1 MKIPYIKIYTADLL
15 AKTRRLSPQEIG
27 EAVIAACEMAFEGST
42 EYKPAQAN
50 AQAFFNMLND
60 WTAESKDALKA
71 QRTRA
76 KKGAQARWQKSEVL
90 DGAQAF
96 TKEMPKQS
104 FTQCHTDTE
113 TDTET
118 DIKETKKKS
127 EPEPLLP
134 KPKPQ
139 TLQDAVFDLFWSA
152 YPKQRAG
159 AKDKARSAFYAALKR
174 HKELDG
180 MQLVAKARQY
190 AGSDEVARGY
200 AKGAQAWLNDD
211 RFLQEYKLAG
221 ANTQGS
227 PNALQE
233 ARARGNALIDRMFG
247 GPEK

>member
-27 EAVIAACEMAFEGST
+27 EAVIAACEIAFEGST

-90 DGAQAF
+90 DGSQAF

-104 FTQCHTDTE
+104 FTQCHTETE
-113 TDTET
+113 TCTET
-118 DIKETKKKS
+118 GIKETKKKS

-134 KPKPQ
+134 AKKQ
-139 TLQDAVFDLFWSA
+139 TATDAAFDDFWSSF
-152 YPKQRAG
+152 PKQRIG
-159 AKDKARSAFYAALKR
+159 NREKARTAFAAAVKR
-174 HKELDG
+174 TG
-180 MQLVAKARQY
+180 QFAFQIVAKAREY
-190 AGSDEVARGY
+190 AKSDEVARGF

-211 RFLQEYKLAG
+211 RFLQEYKPAG

-247 GPEK
+247 GKEQ

>member
-60 WTAESKDALKA
+60 WTAESKDSLKA

-211 RFLQEYKLAG
+211 RFLQDYKPAG
-221 ANTQGS
+221 ANTKGS

>member
-118 DIKETKKKS
+118 NIKETKKKS
-127 EPEPLLP
+127 EPESLLP
-134 KPKPQ
+134 AKKQ
-139 TLQDAVFDLFWSA
+139 TATDAAFDDFWSSF
-152 YPKQRAG
+152 PKQRIG
-159 AKDKARSAFYAALKR
+159 NREKARTAFAAAVKR
-174 HKELDG
+174 TG
-180 MQLVAKARQY
+180 QFAFQIVAKAREY
-190 AGSDEVARGY
+190 AKSDEVARGF

-211 RFLQEYKLAG
+211 RFLQEYKPAG

-247 GPEK
+247 GKEQ

>member
-42 EYKPAQAN
+42 EYKPAQAK

-104 FTQCHTDTE
+104 FTQCHTETD

-118 DIKETKKKS
+118 DIKETKKK
-127 EPEPLLP
+127 
-134 KPKPQ
+134 
-139 TLQDAVFDLFWSA
+139 
-152 YPKQRAG
+152 R
-159 AKDKARSAFYAALKR
+159 
-174 HKELDG
+174 
-180 MQLVAKARQY
+180 
-190 AGSDEVARGY
+190 
-200 AKGAQAWLNDD
+200 
-211 RFLQEYKLAG
+211 
-221 ANTQGS
+221 
-227 PNALQE
+227 
-233 ARARGNALIDRMFG
+233 
-247 GPEK
+247 

>member
-27 EAVIAACEMAFEGST
+27 EAVIAACEIAFEGST

-90 DGAQAF
+90 DGTQAF

-104 FTQCHTDTE
+104 ICQCQTETE

-118 DIKETKKKS
+118 GVKETKKKS

-134 KPKPQ
+134 AKKQ
-139 TLQDAVFDLFWSA
+139 TATDAAFDDFWSSF
-152 YPKQRAG
+152 PKQRIG
-159 AKDKARSAFYAALKR
+159 NREKARTAFAAAVKR
-174 HKELDG
+174 TG
-180 MQLVAKARQY
+180 QFAFQIVAKAREY
-190 AGSDEVARGY
+190 AKSDEVARGF

-211 RFLQEYKLAG
+211 RFLQEYKPAG

-233 ARARGNALIDRMFG
+233 ARVRGNALIDRMFG
-247 GPEK
+247 GKEQ

>member
-90 DGAQAF
+90 DGTQAF

-104 FTQCHTDTE
+104 FTQCHTEID

-127 EPEPLLP
+127 EPELLCS
-134 KPKPQ
+134 KPPQ
-139 TLQDAVFDLFWSA
+139 TLRDAVFDLFWAA

-174 HKELDG
+174 HKELDSG
-180 MQLVAKARQY
+180 QLVDKAKEY
-190 AGSDEVARGY
+190 AKSDEVARGY

-247 GPEK
+247 GKEQ

>member
-27 EAVIAACEMAFEGST
+27 EAVIAACEIAFEGST

-60 WTAESKDALKA
+60 WTAESKDALKT

-104 FTQCHTDTE
+104 ICQCQTE
-113 TDTET
+113 TETETET

-134 KPKPQ
+134 AKKQ
-139 TLQDAVFDLFWSA
+139 TAMDAAFDDFWSSF
-152 YPKQRAG
+152 PKQRIG
-159 AKDKARSAFYAALKR
+159 NMEKARTAFAAAVKR
-174 HKELDG
+174 TG
-180 MQLVAKARQY
+180 QFAFQIVAKAREY
-190 AGSDEVARGY
+190 AKSDEVARGF

-211 RFLQEYKLAG
+211 RFLQEYKPAG

-233 ARARGNALIDRMFG
+233 ARTRGNALIDRMFG
-247 GPEK
+247 GKEQ

>member
-42 EYKPAQAN
+42 DYKPAQAN

-71 QRTRA
+71 QHSRA

-104 FTQCHTDTE
+104 ICQCQTE
-113 TDTET
+113 TETETET

-134 KPKPQ
+134 TKKQ
-139 TLQDAVFDLFWSA
+139 TATDAAFEDFWSSF
-152 YPKQRAG
+152 PKQRIG
-159 AKDKARSAFYAALKR
+159 NREKARTAFAAAVKR
-174 HKELDG
+174 TG
-180 MQLVAKARQY
+180 QFAFQIVAKAREY
-190 AGSDEVARGY
+190 AKSDEVARGY

-211 RFLQEYKLAG
+211 RFLQDYKPAAAG
-221 ANTQGS
+221 
-227 PNALQE
+227 
-233 ARARGNALIDRMFG
+233 GNARQDAGKAGQAVIDEMFG
-247 GPEK
+247 GGEK

>member
-42 EYKPAQAN
+42 DYKPAQAN

-71 QRTRA
+71 QHSRA

-104 FTQCHTDTE
+104 ICQCQTE
-113 TDTET
+113 TETETET

-134 KPKPQ
+134 TKKQ
-139 TLQDAVFDLFWSA
+139 TATDAAFEDFWSSF
-152 YPKQRAG
+152 PKQRIG
-159 AKDKARSAFYAALKR
+159 NREKARTAFAAAVKR
-174 HKELDG
+174 TG
-180 MQLVAKARQY
+180 QFAFQIVAKAREY
-190 AGSDEVARGY
+190 AKSDEVARGY

-211 RFLQEYKLAG
+211 RFLQDYKPAAAG
-221 ANTQGS
+221 G
-227 PNALQE
+227 NALQD
-233 ARARGNALIDRMFG
+233 ARKAGQAVIDEMFG
-247 GPEK
+247 GGAK